1 MKSEK
6 GITLISLTVYIIV
19 MVIVVAIV
27 SIVSAYFYSN
37 TSTLSNNINP
47 LTEYTR
53 FNSFFSDEVNH
64 TNLKVLEWGE
74 DYLVFDNGVQ
84 YTYVSENKGIYRDYV
99 KICNDV
105 EKCIFEAKI
114 KNGKNVVAVTMKIGT
129 AEEKNVEYTLKD

>member
-37 TSTLSNNINP
+37 TSLLSNNINP

-64 TNLKVLEWGE
+64 ANLKVLEWGK

-84 YTYVSENKGIYRDYV
+84 YTYIGENKGIYREHV

-105 EKCIFEAKI
+105 EKCVFEAKI
-114 KNGKNVVAVTMKIGT
+114 KNGKNVVVVTMKIGV
-129 AEEKNVEYTLKD
+129 AEERNVEYTLKD

>member
-37 TSTLSNNINP
+37 TSILSNNINP